1 MKIFSDL
8 IDGNLDTE
16 YVTESKV
23 IEDILEQYT
32 DDLKQYKTAR
42 LWIQNVDMLD
52 ILKKIIKAE
61 RTRKLDVTPLQ

>member
-52 ILKKIIKAE
+52 ILKKNH
-61 RTRKLDVTPLQ
+61 